1 MNSIDQK
8 EELNNHVDPEVERIL
23 QEMLDADETI
33 TARAVAKK
41 HPAIKHASSVARGLV
56 RSELLAP
63 YQERQNQ
70 FRERHARTLNHSRKD
85 TTSQIAQKGVSIS
98 EQDDVDMVRILQ
110 EMLETDVTMT
120 ARGVA
125 KKHPFIQHASSI
137 TRHQNRSDL
146 LARYQAMQNERRAWL
161 KRLPKYSRAQTASQ
175 LADKDLRIAELERQI
190 EILRVSHL
198 AMIRAVGELGG
209 TSRWLRFFEDYRDV
223 GEELKKLGLLPDAE
237 IMVISTS
244 KGERLDTEV
253 TKG

>member
-8 EELNNHVDPEVERIL
+8 EELNNQADLEVERIL

-33 TARAVAKK
+33 TARAVARKYR
-41 HPAIKHASSVARGLV
+41 AIKHASLV
-56 RSELLAP
+56 TRELVHSNVLAP
-63 YQERQNQ
+63 YQERQTQ
-70 FRERHARTLNHSRKD
+70 FRERQPRTLNHSRKD
-85 TTSQIAQKGVSIS
+85 TTSQIAQKDVSIS

-125 KKHPFIQHASSI
+125 RKHPFIQHASSI
-137 TRHQNRSDL
+137 TRHQNRRDL

-175 LADKDLRIAELERQI
+175 LADKDLRIAELERQV

-209 TSRWLRFFEDYRDV
+209 VSKWLRLFEDYSDV
-223 GEELKKLGLLPDAE
+223 REELKKLGLLPNAAVRV
-237 IMVISTS
+237 MGTS
-244 KGERLDTEV
+244 DGERSIAQV
-253 TKG
+253 KKY